1 MNFPLI
7 STTTSNA
14 LSLVSGLQWYDFL
27 LLSKRKDSNN
37 EMTNVFIMFVVFRLV
52 IQLNLLET
60 PLQNL
65 GLNFVRLDGSMSQS
79 QREKSLR
86 LFNENKDI
94 KIFLVSIK
102 AGGLGL
108 NLVAASRVLLLD
120 PWWNRMLIFSI
131 LNVQFLF

>member
-1 MNFPLI
+1 
-7 STTTSNA
+7 
-14 LSLVSGLQWYDFL
+14 
-27 LLSKRKDSNN
+27 
-37 EMTNVFIMFVVFRLV
+37 MTNVFIMFVVFRLV

>member
-108 NLVAASRVLLLD
+108 NLVAASRVFLLD